1 MTEKQAQGSS
11 DDLQPNG
18 DSQLLNQSPL
28 QQAIFDVIFG
38 YESRAGRWFDIALIV
53 LILSSVTALLADSV
67 ASIHSNYGGLI
78 YRLEWAFTLI
88 FTLEYFLRIYST
100 PNKRAYLFSFY
111 GIIDLFSILPTYL
124 AFLFPSAAYLLVIRI
139 MRVLRIFRILKLF
152 RYIGEA
158 NLLYAALLQ
167 ARRKIFV
174 FLFSVLVLII
184 IFGALMFVI
193 EGPENGFTN
202 IPVSI
207 YWAIVTI
214 TTVGYGDI
222 APQTSL
228 GQFVAAFAMICGY
241 AIIAVPTGIIGAE
254 LMQQVQRS
262 NQRNNSVSSTCSG
275 CKNTNHDLDAR
286 FCKYCGQEVIR
297 S

>member
-124 AFLFPSAAYLLVIRI
+124 AFLFPSAAYLLVTRI

>member
-1 MTEKQAQGSS
+1 MTEKQAKGSS
-11 DDLQPNG
+11 DNLQTND
-18 DSQLLNQSPL
+18 DSQVLKQSPL
-28 QQAIFDVIFG
+28 QQAIYEVIFG

-53 LILSSVTALLADSV
+53 IILSSVTAVLADSV
-67 ASIHSNYGGLI
+67 DSIHSNYGVLI

-167 ARRKIFV
+167 ARRKIIV

-262 NQRNNSVSSTCSG
+262 NQRNNSVSSICSG
-275 CKNTNHDLDAR
+275 CKNANHDLDAR
-286 FCKYCGQEVIR
+286 FCKYCGQKVIR

>member
-262 NQRNNSVSSTCSG
+262 NQRNNSVSSICSG